1 MKYHQDRDE
10 SFKFYLDRVLNGEI
24 EDFDAK
30 KDGTTVKD
38 LKILRTFNFL
48 MKLAFSSIKIESRS
62 DVWHHPLDDTSRIIR
77 PIF

>member
-38 LKILRTFNFL
+38 LKILRTFKTF
-48 MKLAFSSIKIESRS
+48 
-62 DVWHHPLDDTSRIIR
+62 
-77 PIF
+77 

>member
-1 MKYHQDRDE
+1 MPRRFSQAIGLDGFHFRWLKMKYHQDRDE

-38 LKILRTFNFL
+38 LKILRTFKTF
-48 MKLAFSSIKIESRS
+48 
-62 DVWHHPLDDTSRIIR
+62 
-77 PIF
+77 